1 MIMSSWIWHKLILD
15 DLTARICP
23 WNCCIMCVWVC
34 GIILDVLIKEKK
46 CQQAHQEV
54 TSEKHCLYLN
64 DIMCR
69 FQQYQL
75 SSARASVQTSIMFL
89 RQPFLLLSLACF
101 NGSPFSS
108 FCTLWADAQW
118 ASWGCCGSSPD
129 QLSLFHSHWW
139 SYVIFYLKSQCTV
152 VSSIWVLHNSWRNG
166 PN

>member
-1 MIMSSWIWHKLILD
+1 MSSWIWHKLILD

-64 DIMCR
+64 DSMCR
-69 FQQYQL
+69 FQQVVLCCSFYSNIYL
-75 SSARASVQTSIMFL
+75 FASTFFIVNFSLFL
-89 RQPFLLLSLACF
+89 MVHPFLL
-101 NGSPFSS
+101 
-108 FCTLWADAQW
+108 FCTLWAAAQW

-139 SYVIFYLKSQCTV
+139 SYVIFYLKSHCTV